1 MPIEIKEIIVR
12 TTVTENRNRETIDVL
27 ALQKI
32 KAEIYNQLK
41 SELLKTE
48 KRKRKR

>member
-12 TTVTENRNRETIDVL
+12 TTVTENKNNQSIDVK
-27 ALQKI
+27 ALEKI
-32 KAEIYNQLK
+32 KVEIYNQLK
-41 SELLKTE
+41 RDLLKTE